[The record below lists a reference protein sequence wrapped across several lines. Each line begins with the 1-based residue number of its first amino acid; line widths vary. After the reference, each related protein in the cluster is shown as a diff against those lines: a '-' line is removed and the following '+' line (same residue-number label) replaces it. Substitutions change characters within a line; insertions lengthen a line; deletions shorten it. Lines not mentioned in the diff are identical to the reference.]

1 VRRSQFGH
9 QEVAA
14 THRDGDKQEKNI
26 FELVSTECKAPT
38 NGKTPRLRAR
48 GGIWEERSAKTKVRV
63 KVKVKV
69 KAKVVRSLHPPRID
83 PPINLP
89 LPSGRRGSVGM
100 RGKNVARS
108 ENV

>member
-1 VRRSQFGH
+1 LAIRRLLQRTGTEISQ
-9 QEVAA
+9 
-14 THRDGDKQEKNI
+14 KKNI

-63 KVKVKV
+63 KVKVK
-69 KAKVVRSLHPPRID
+69 AKVVRSVHPPRIE

-89 LPSGRRGSVGM
+89 LASGRRGSVGM